1 VAHFKR
7 RSPAPINKRNG
18 YQGFRKPVR
27 EDFRSTCAYC
37 LLEEKWAAG
46 VENFEI
52 DHFRPQSKFP
62 NLSMNFY
69 NLYWACHVCNRTK
82 GIQWPAPKLRGVE
95 ITFVDLCAESF
106 DDHFVE
112 RANGIWDG
120 KTQAAKYSI
129 EALRLNRPHLVEIR
143 RLLRLASASP

>member
-1 VAHFKR
+1 M
-7 RSPAPINKRNG
+7 
-18 YQGFRKPVR
+18 R
-27 EDFRSTCAYC
+27 EDFRATCAYC

-62 NLSMNFY
+62 ELSLEFY

-82 GIQWPAPKLRGVE
+82 GIQWPADRRY
-95 ITFVDLCAESF
+95 TFVDLCAQDF
-106 DDHFVE
+106 DDQFIE
-112 RANGIWDG
+112 LANGMWSG
-120 KTQAAKYSI
+120 KTMAAKYTI

-143 RLLRLASASP
+143 RLLKKINASP